1 MSPSGPGPGLKNIS
15 FVIVDNHPQIISLL
29 RTILHSFGARE
40 MYDGSDGV
48 EGLQL
53 IQTYEPDIVITDWA
67 MKPMSG
73 IQMVKTMRKH
83 ENQLIRFMP
92 VIMLTGYSERGRI
105 VTARDSGINEYLLK
119 PVSPKSLYSRIRA
132 VIEQPRR
139 FVKAGEYFGP
149 DRRRG
154 EHEFDG
160 PDKRGTGEAGAK
172 PDMKQQMTQKEIEDE
187 YFMPTASGSTA
198 SADQYVPPGIR
209 RAREMAAKNKR

>member
-40 MYDGSDGV
+40 MYDASDGV

-105 VTARDSGINEYLLK
+105 VAARDSGINEYLLK

-154 EHEFDG
+154 EHDFDG
-160 PDKRGTGEAGAK
+160 PDKRGTGEEGVK

-187 YFMPTASGSTA
+187 YFMPTASGSAA